1 MYTSNQ
7 TLVSLFE
14 QQVITTPDATALVAC
29 DGVFTYRQLNEKIN
43 ILANELIKK
52 GVKIEDKLSFILPR
66 DSRVLI
72 SLYAIMKAG
81 AAFIPIDPE
90 YPKGRIEHYVKDS
103 ESRFALVDKEFLSD
117 YDNALNVDE
126 LLKNGSNITNPNVDI
141 KPENMCYIIYT
152 SGSTG
157 VPKGVILEHGGL
169 VDFCKPIPE
178 NFTVYKC
185 VEKNVKAVTISTVS
199 FDAFLYTVFPVLSN
213 GLQLILADDEEAK
226 NPLPLA
232 ALFKRTGG
240 DYLCSTT
247 ARMME
252 YMEYP
257 EFQEVLK
264 KCKIVVQGG
273 EKFSPALYERL
284 RSFTDADIVN
294 GYGPTETSIVSNEQI
309 LTSSQQIT
317 VGKPLYNLVEIIV
330 DKEGNPLPAGVEG
343 ELWIGGT
350 RVSRG
355 YHNRPELNAER
366 FVVVDGERY
375 YKSGDMAKWTEN
387 GEVIILGRNDN
398 QVKLRGLRIELGEI
412 ENAMMAIDG
421 IKQCAVQVRMS
432 HNQEHLCAWFTNSRT
447 ISIEELR
454 EELSKELTAYM
465 VPTAYMQLEVMPHTP
480 NGKLD
485 VKALPDIEITVEE
498 IILPSTPTE
507 QLIFDT
513 VKDILGTDQNLGI
526 TIELVLLGFTSLH
539 ATRMAALLS
548 KNTNKKIGMVE
559 IMKNSTIRRIAAL
572 LDSKKPV
579 VEVRKEEKHDIYPL
593 TQNQMGVY
601 FECAQRPDGLMY
613 NIPAFITLSKN
624 VDAGKLSD
632 AMKAVVEAHPYL
644 KAHIVEKD
652 GKVMQQR
659 NDNAPVTVNVQNVS
673 EEEFASIKEHF
684 IQPFALL
691 SSEAL
696 YRLNI
701 YTTAG
706 HTYLLLDFHHIVFDG
721 ASFNVFLQDMTKVY
735 AGEAIEPESYT
746 SFDFALTQN
755 NPSEEDK
762 AAYEAD
768 KIWFAEILGDG
779 EGATQMPL
787 DHEGAKKGEQKELLA
802 TLEPEKIEQAF
813 RMHGVSGSAFFL
825 SALSFVMS
833 RFASSRQVRMT
844 TVSAGRDGEELQNNF
859 GMLVKT
865 LPVFINVPDEDN
877 LHDYIH
883 RTGIQFNEM
892 LTHQVYPFTEIVT
905 QLQYNS
911 QVMYAYQGEVVGHY
925 DLAGEPLQITYLQ
938 PENTQF
944 PLFIGIIRERDN
956 YTIKFEYDSNL
967 FERETVQTL
976 MNCFVY
982 TINQFGNVHNT
993 RRHLSELCVSTPE
1006 QRKVISSFNVAD
1018 TVPEDLTVV
1027 DMFMEQVKLHP
1038 DNEALITEDGTFTYS
1053 QLNERVNILANA
1065 LIAKGLQK
1073 GDTISFILHR
1083 DSRVIVSMLGIIKAG
1098 AAYLPIDPEYPA
1110 DRIAHYI
1117 NDSQSRFVITEHA
1130 EEYSNGLSINELLQ
1144 GGNTAE
1150 PNVSVGPHD
1159 LCYVIYT
1166 SGSTGI
1172 PKGVQLEH
1180 HGLAVFVSP
1189 LIKTPHIVA
1198 YEKHNARLLSITT
1211 VSFDVFTMDVMTSIP
1226 NGYTLIFAN
1235 DEESKTPIPMAQLYE
1250 KTNANAL
1257 MFTTARLQEY
1267 LRMDELRNMFA
1278 SAKIVSQGGEKF
1290 PVGLYEKI
1298 REISEADVINVYG
1311 PTEITIASNEQLLSG
1326 GNLITVGRPFDGTIE
1341 QIMDIGGHPL
1351 PVGAVGE
1358 LWIAGRGVARGYW
1371 NRPELNADRF
1381 VIIDGNRFYKSGDLA
1396 KWLPNGEVVIL
1407 GRNDGQIKLRG
1418 LRIELGEIENTLAA
1432 VKGIDQSIV
1441 KVRKIN
1447 GQDHLCAW
1455 YTANR
1460 TITTEELHDILS
1472 KTLTA
1477 YMVPTAYLQLDEM
1490 PHTPNGKINAR
1501 SLPDPQ
1507 FISQSE
1513 YIEPA
1518 SPVEALFA
1526 KTFAEVLQL
1535 ARVGAVDDFF
1545 VLGGT
1550 SLQVTQITVAAQ
1562 KAGCEVS
1569 YGDVFANPTPRML
1582 AALINGKR
1590 NTDIVDEE
1598 VQNYDYSAINTL
1610 LTANKTEALRN
1621 EPLRPLGNVLLTGAT
1636 GFLGIHILYEFLHGW
1651 KGDIYCLTRS
1661 NKLIKAEKRLKNL
1674 LFYYFSDTY
1683 EEEFGKRIHVVEG
1696 DVTSS
1701 TSFDALVNL
1710 PVDTIVNCAANVKHF
1725 SHGTDIEDIN
1735 IGGVKNGIDFAKKKG
1750 CRFIQISTTSVG
1762 GTSHND
1768 NPPADT
1774 NLTEKMLYFGQD
1786 VTNKYVHSKFL
1797 AERLVFEAIAQGELD
1812 GKVLRA
1818 GNLMARNADGEFQIN
1833 FNTNN
1838 FIGQL
1843 KGYAVLQKI
1852 SYHDLEQ
1859 PTELTAIDA
1868 TARAM
1873 LLLSETPA
1881 ACCLFHPYTTHIVW
1895 MSDVA
1900 TAMRENGFTLEA
1912 VEQDK
1917 FAERFAEILRSS
1929 KAKYLSPLVA
1939 YNTST
1944 NDIIKDIIAV
1954 NRYTMDVLLHLDFN
1968 WPLIEDNYL
1977 RRLIANLDGLGFFDV

>member
-1 MYTSNQ
+1 MNK
-7 TLVSLFE
+7 TLVTLFE
-14 QQVITTPDATALVAC
+14 NQVEKTPDAVALIAA
-29 DGVFTYRQLNEKIN
+29 DKTYTYRELNAVSNRLAN
-43 ILANELIKK
+43 ILIGK
-52 GVKIEDKLSFILPR
+52 GVAKGDKIAFILPR
-66 DSRVLI
+66 DSRVFVSI
-72 SLYAIMKAG
+72 WGIMKAG
-81 AAFIPIDPE
+81 GCFIPIDPE
-90 YPKGRIEHYVKDS
+90 YPKGRIEHYVNDS
-103 ESRFALVDKEFLSD
+103 QSKYTLTDTQYVGD
-117 YDNALNVDE
+117 YANALDIDE
-126 LLKNGSNITNPNVDI
+126 LLASEGDEKNPDVGLEPNDL
-141 KPENMCYIIYT
+141 CYSIYT

-157 VPKGVILEHGGL
+157 IPKGVLLEHGGL
-169 VDFCKPIPE
+169 YDFTVPEPE
-178 NFTVYKC
+178 NVSVARM
-185 VEKNVKAVTISTVS
+185 VEQHVTAICISTVS
-199 FDAFLYTVFPVLSN
+199 FDAFLYTVFPCHCN
-213 GLQLILADDEEAK
+213 GLTLVMANDEEAK

-232 ALFKRTGG
+232 ELFARTGG

-257 EFQEVLK
+257 EFQDVLK
-264 KCKIVVQGG
+264 KCKMVVQGG

-284 RSFTDADIVN
+284 RSFTDADLVN

-309 LTSSQQIT
+309 LISSAQIT
-317 VGKPLYNLVEIIV
+317 VGKPLYKVVEIIV
-330 DKEGNPLPAGVEG
+330 DKDGNPLPAGVEG

-366 FVVVDGERY
+366 FAVVDGVRY

-412 ENAMMAIDG
+412 ENAIMAISG
-421 IKQCAVQVRMS
+421 VKQCAVQVRMS
-432 HNQEHLCAWFTNSRT
+432 HRQEHLCAWFTAARP
-447 ISIEELR
+447 IGIEEMR
-454 EELSKELTAYM
+454 EELSKNLTAYM
-465 VPTAYMQLEVMPHTP
+465 VPTAYMQLEAMPHTP

-498 IILPSTPTE
+498 IVLPSTETE

-513 VKDILGTDQNLGI
+513 VRDILGTDENLGV
-526 TIELVLLGFTSLH
+526 TIDLVLLGFTSLH
-539 ATRMAALLS
+539 ATRMAALLTRS
-548 KNTNKKIGMVE
+548 TNKKIGMVE
-559 IMKNSTIRRIAAL
+559 IMNMSTIRKIAAL
-572 LDSKKPV
+572 LDGRQSMA
-579 VEVRKEEKHDIYPL
+579 EVRKEEKRDIYPL

-601 FECAQRPDGLMY
+601 FECAQRPEGLMY
-613 NIPAFITLSKN
+613 NIPAFITLSKK
-624 VDAGKLSD
+624 VDASKLAN
-632 AMKAVVEAHPYL
+632 AMKAVVEAHPYI
-644 KAHIVEKD
+644 KARIIEKD

-659 NDNAPVTVNVQNVS
+659 NDSAVVTVNVQSVS
-673 EEEFASIKEHF
+673 EEEFAVVKNNFIK
-684 IQPFALL
+684 PFALL
-691 SSEAL
+691 SAEPL

-701 YTTAG
+701 YTTPE

-721 ASFNVFLQDMTKVY
+721 TSFDVFLQDMTKAY
-735 AGEAIEPESYT
+735 AGEEIEAESYT
-746 SFDFALTQN
+746 SFDFSLVQRD
-755 NPSEEDK
+755 E

-768 KIWFAEILGDG
+768 KKWFSELVGDG

-802 TLEPEKIEQAF
+802 TLDPEKIEQTF
-813 RMHGVSGSAFFL
+813 KMHGTTGSVFFL
-825 SALSFVMS
+825 SALSLVMS
-833 RFASSRQVRMT
+833 RFASTRQVRMA
-844 TVSAGRDGEELQNNF
+844 TVSAGRDGEEVQNNF

-865 LPVFINVPDEDN
+865 LPVVVEVPGEDN

-883 RTGIQFNEM
+883 RTGVRFNEM
-892 LTHQVYPFTEIVT
+892 LTHQSYPFTEIVT

-911 QVMYAYQGEVVGHY
+911 QVLYAYQGEVVGHY
-925 DLAGEPLQITYLQ
+925 DLDGEPLQITYLQ

-944 PLFIGIIRERDN
+944 PLFVGIVRERDN

-967 FERETVQTL
+967 FELSTVRTL
-976 MNCFVY
+976 MDCLVY
-982 TINQFGNVHNT
+982 TIEQFGDVLNT
-993 RRHLSELCVSTPE
+993 RRHLSEFGVSTVE
-1006 QRKVISSFNVAD
+1006 QRKAIEKFNVAD
-1018 TVPEDLTVV
+1018 SVPEELTVI
-1027 DMFMEQVKLHP
+1027 DLFMEQVRQHP
-1038 DNEALITEDGTFTYS
+1038 DNEALIAADGTFTYR

-1073 GDTISFILHR
+1073 GDTVSFILHR
-1083 DSRVIVSMLGIIKAG
+1083 DSRVIVSMFAIIKAG
-1098 AAYLPIDPEYPA
+1098 AAYLPIDPDYPA

-1117 NDSQSRFVITEHA
+1117 NDSQSRFVLTEHP
-1130 EEYSNGLSINELLQ
+1130 EEYSNGLSIDELLTSE
-1144 GGNTAE
+1144 NTAE
-1150 PNVSVGPHD
+1150 PNVKVGAHD

-1166 SGSTGI
+1166 SGSTGV

-1189 LIKTPHIVA
+1189 QIKTPHIVA

-1211 VSFDVFTMDVMTSIP
+1211 VSFDVFTMDVMTTIP
-1226 NGYTLIFAN
+1226 NGYTLILAN
-1235 DEESKTPIPMAQLYE
+1235 DEESKTPVPMAQLYE
-1250 KTNANAL
+1250 RTNANAL

-1267 LRMDELRNMFA
+1267 LKMDELRNMFA
-1278 SAKIVSQGGEKF
+1278 TAKIISEAGEKF

-1298 REISEADVINVYG
+1298 REISNADVINGYG
-1311 PTEITIASNEQLLSG
+1311 PTEITIISNEQLLSG
-1326 GNLITVGRPFDGTIE
+1326 GNVITVGVPIGGTIE
-1341 QIMDIGGHPL
+1341 QIMDIDGHPL
-1351 PVGAVGE
+1351 PVGTVGE

-1371 NRPELNADRF
+1371 NRPELNLDRF
-1381 VIIDGNRFYKSGDLA
+1381 VMVGGDRFYKSGDLA
-1396 KWLPNGEVVIL
+1396 RWLPNGEVVIL

-1460 TITTEELHDILS
+1460 TITAEELHDILS

-1477 YMVPTAYLQLDEM
+1477 YMVPTAYMQLDEM

-1501 SLPDPQ
+1501 ALPDPQ
-1507 FISQSE
+1507 FISASE
-1513 YIEPA
+1513 YVEPSSAIEA
-1518 SPVEALFA
+1518 TFA
-1526 KTFAEVLQL
+1526 KAFAETLGL

-1545 VLGGT
+1545 ALGGT

-1562 KAGCEVS
+1562 KAGYELS
-1569 YGDVFANPTPRML
+1569 YGDVFANPTPRAL
-1582 AALINGKR
+1582 AALISGKVSSKGKI
-1590 NTDIVDEE
+1590 DQEI
-1598 VQNYDYSAINTL
+1598 QNYDYTAINAL
-1610 LTANKTEALRN
+1610 LAANTFSGSEK
-1621 EPLRPLGNVLLTGAT
+1621 RPLGNVLLTGAT
-1636 GFLGIHILYEFLHGW
+1636 GFLGIHVLYEFLRGW
-1651 KGDIYCLTRS
+1651 TGDIYCLIRS
-1661 NKLIKAEKRLKNL
+1661 NKLMKAEHRLKNM
-1674 LFYYFSDTY
+1674 LFYYFSDTF
-1683 EEEFGKRIHVVEG
+1683 EAEFGKRIHVVEG
-1696 DVTSS
+1696 DVTS
-1701 TSFDALVNL
+1701 TADFDAMIDL
-1710 PVDTIVNCAANVKHF
+1710 PVDTVVNCAANVKHF

-1735 IGGVKNGIDFAKKKG
+1735 TGGVEKGIAFCRKKG
-1750 CRFIQISTTSVG
+1750 CRYIQISTTSVG
-1762 GTSHND
+1762 GTSVNN

-1774 NLTEKMLYFGQD
+1774 RLTEKMLYFGQD
-1786 VTNKYVHSKFL
+1786 ASNKYVHSKFL
-1797 AERLVFEAIAQGELD
+1797 AERLVFEAIAKGEID

-1818 GNLMARNADGEFQIN
+1818 GNLMARSADEEFQIN

-1843 KGYAVLQKI
+1843 KGYAVLEKI

-1895 MSDVA
+1895 MSDVVA
-1900 TAMRENGFTLEA
+1900 AMRDSGFTLQA
-1912 VEQDK
+1912 VEQDE
-1917 FAERFAEILRSS
+1917 FAERFAEISRSD

-1939 YNTST
+1939 YNTSSG
-1944 NDIIKDIIAV
+1944 DIVKDIIAD

-1968 WPLIEDNYL
+1968 WPLIEDNYIHK
-1977 RRLIANLDGLGFFDV
+1977 LITNLQGLGFFDV